1 MQLLF
6 NKVYTAHTRGTVY
19 YRILQE
25 ISLRCVEKVFC
36 KVFYRLL
43 SIIPHFFY
51 RKPLLNKL
59 QDLGLLLLSTI

>member
-25 ISLRCVEKVFC
+25 ISLRCVNKVFC

-43 SIIPHFFY
+43 SIIPPFFFG
-51 RKPLLNKL
+51 KPLLNKL
-59 QDLGLLLLSTI
+59 EDLGLLLISTI